1 MKDEDMKRLTERFF
15 EGETTLEE
23 EQTLYAYYKGTDISV
38 ELEEY
43 AEVFRDFAALSF
55 DKETTPSY
63 DKNEEKTK
71 AVIGTKSKKLFLR
84 IAVAASVTLLA
95 TIGTYHLLSSTSSD
109 DECVAYIYGKKYTDP
124 ALVNQEM
131 LRAMSEFSVEDD
143 ENGVESQLRDM
154 FTTE

>member
-1 MKDEDMKRLTERFF
+1 MKRLTERFF

-23 EQTLYAYYKGTDISV
+23 EQTLYAYYNGTDISA
-38 ELEEY
+38 ELKEY

-55 DKETTPSY
+55 DKETTPSF
-63 DKNEEKTK
+63 DKTEEAPK
-71 AVIGTKSKKLFLR
+71 AIIGTKSKRLFLR

-95 TIGTYHLLSSTSSD
+95 AIGTFHLLSSTSSD
-109 DECVAYIYGKKYTDP
+109 EECVAYIYGKKYTDP

-131 LRAMSEFSVEDD
+131 RRTMSEFSDIDE

-154 FTTE
+154 FITE